1 MFPAPR
7 TTAREKPEIGVY
19 SRNPMTESRPNT
31 SGQAKAA
38 ARQQPLRV
46 LIADDDRDGALT
58 LSTLLEL
65 EGHEVRTVHGGQD
78 ALDAAREFRPD
89 VVLLDIGMPKVTGYE
104 AARRLRLRYG
114 NDCPVLI
121 AITGWKQA
129 SDKILAS
136 LAGFDHHVAKPYEPA
151 QLIELLKKL

>member
-1 MFPAPR
+1 
-7 TTAREKPEIGVY
+7 
-19 SRNPMTESRPNT
+19 MTESRPNT

-58 LSTLLEL
+58 LSTLLEI
-65 EGHEVRTVHGGQD
+65 EGYEVRTVHGGQD
-78 ALDAAREFRPD
+78 ALDMARDFRPD

-114 NDCPVLI
+114 NDCPVLV

-151 QLIELLKKL
+151 HLIELLSTI